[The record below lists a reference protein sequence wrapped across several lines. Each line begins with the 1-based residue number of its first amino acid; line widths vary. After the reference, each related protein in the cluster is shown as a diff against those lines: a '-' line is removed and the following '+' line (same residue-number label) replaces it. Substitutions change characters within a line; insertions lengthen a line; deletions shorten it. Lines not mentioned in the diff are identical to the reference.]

1 MGRTAVDQGGTAGA
15 SRDRAP
21 AQVPS
26 AAATSKT
33 RSRFEWLHRERQIR
47 LRARVTTTFALGAL
61 VLSASLATMTYL
73 TARQYLLRERED
85 AVQRQAFVNA
95 ALIRSGLTPA
105 GTNVNQLL
113 ESLGTGPTSRSVL
126 LYQGR
131 WYVSSIDV
139 GPGSLPQ
146 GLRTEVAN
154 GAAAVQNFDLAGVP
168 QVAVGVPVP
177 QVQAN
182 YFEVFSLDEL
192 QRTLRILALSLA
204 AAALVTTLLGAVVG
218 RWASHRALRP
228 LGEVAKAAAGIAGGN
243 LDTRLASTAD
253 ADLAVLVSSFNQMA
267 DSLQV
272 RIEREAR
279 FTSDVSHELRTPL
292 TTLLTSLEV
301 LQARRDGLPE
311 RSRRA
316 LDLLAEDLHR
326 FQKMVTDLLEISRF
340 DAGAAELSLDE
351 VAVGEL
357 VSNAITLTSQ
367 PDLPVHMGR
376 PVADLRVNV
385 DKRRI
390 ERIVANLVD
399 NASVYAGGAIALT
412 VESSNGN
419 VRLVVDDAGPGI
431 PEEERE
437 RVFERFARGAV
448 GRHRVGHEGAGL
460 GLSLVSEHVRLH
472 GGRVWVEG
480 RPAGGARFV
489 VELPSVQTEPPGA
502 RGRGSP

>member
-1 MGRTAVDQGGTAGA
+1 MVRLGVRTGAGA
-15 SRDRAP
+15 EGTGRSPAGERRKDGCEASRPPR
-21 AQVPS
+21 
-26 AAATSKT
+26 
-33 RSRFEWLHRERQIR
+33 RFEWLHRERQIR

-61 VLSASLATMTYL
+61 VLSASLAVITYL
-73 TARQYLLRERED
+73 TARQYFLRERED

-95 ALIRSGLTPA
+95 ALIRSGLQTA

-113 ESLGTGPTSRSVL
+113 ESLDTGPTSRSVL

-139 GPGSLPQ
+139 GPGALPQ
-146 GLRTEVAN
+146 ALRKQVAN
-154 GAAAVQNFDLAGVP
+154 GTAEVQNFDVGGVP
-168 QVAVGVPVP
+168 QVAVGVPIS
-177 QVQAN
+177 QVQAD

-192 QRTLRILALSLA
+192 QGTLRVLALTLA
-204 AAALVTTLLGAVVG
+204 AAAAVTTLLGAVVG

-228 LGEVAKAAAGIAGGN
+228 LGEVAKAAAGIAGGR

-267 DSLQV
+267 DSLQA

-301 LQARRDGLPE
+301 LQARRDELPE

-326 FQKMVTDLLEISRF
+326 FQRMVSDLLEISRF

-357 VSNAITLTSQ
+357 VTNAVTLTSQ
-367 PDLPVHMGR
+367 PDLPIHIADR
-376 PVADLRVNV
+376 VASLRVNV

-399 NASVYAGGAIALT
+399 NASVYAGGATALT
-412 VESSNGN
+412 VEATNGS
-419 VRLVVDDAGPGI
+419 VRLLVDDEGPGI
-431 PEEERE
+431 PDEARE
-437 RVFERFARGAV
+437 RVFERFARGPV

-472 GGRVWVEG
+472 GGKVWVEG
-480 RPAGGARFV
+480 RPAGGSRFV
-489 VELPSVQTEPPGA
+489 VELPAAGHRDGA
-502 RGRGSP
+502 G